1 MPMEYTTL
9 LLCLLHSPETPFEP
23 KKLSEQKILELL
35 VGIFYKVFTPLE
47 MMRRCSAAGSGPRII
62 PVEFDPPLEFLTG

>member
-47 MMRRCSAAGSGPRII
+47 MMRRCSALYTMRCRALQRGQVP
-62 PVEFDPPLEFLTG
+62 E